1 MGGFIFIEMEIRI
14 LKNQDDVYLIE
25 LRGNLDLYNSN
36 HLKELILGMIKKK
49 SEKFILD
56 MQKVETINSSGIGAL
71 IFISSTVK
79 KMNVRLVIAKI
90 NDSVKKAMELSK
102 LSGYFKIAGSLREA
116 LDMIQQED

>member
-1 MGGFIFIEMEIRI
+1 MEIRT

-25 LRGNLDLYNSN
+25 LRGNLDLYYSN
-36 HLKELILGMIKKK
+36 QLKELILKMINKKN
-49 SEKFILD
+49 EKFIID
-56 MQKVETINSSGIGAL
+56 MQRVETINSSGIGAL

-90 NDSVKKAMELSK
+90 NDSVKMAMELSK

-116 LDMIQQED
+116 LDMIEQGD